1 MRLNKVVWRYLALL
15 SIVTLWS
22 FGASAQTKVLLMPV
36 SGVGDD
42 ISDNAKSGMLGA
54 IREELKARGE
64 VFVIDGQFSSK
75 ARKKIKRGGKRKTD
89 TDLQRAIA
97 KLEDARRQ
105 MERLKFDRAI
115 GPLESVIKQFA
126 KDIDLLDDY
135 QLLVEAHVMLSVA
148 YLRRGKQR
156 QGKRTLEQLLV
167 VRPDLTVDPRDYP
180 PMFLTLLNKT
190 RKKVL
195 SRGTGTIRVPGGTQ
209 PQEVYLNGRLMGR
222 SPLLIEK
229 VMTGQNHIR
238 IVATGRNYSGHI
250 AKVTKDTTTL
260 VMGSLAIQG
269 ESGAETLEDKIR
281 SNQFDD
287 GMRKELRSMARKR
300 GADYVVVVALGPG
313 TGLLTCGG
321 YIGNVRSR
329 TWSRLRKVSP
339 DVDMLSV
346 GIEAATLVS
355 SMNEEIK
362 GFTDPVRGEIAF
374 IEGVS
379 TNKTARRPRQRRER
393 TVMFM
398 DAQEVDAAARASAP
412 PKDRI
417 QRDADKEETVAVR
430 KPRSRS
436 SAVPKRQD
444 LMPSGAVEAGADNG
458 LSRLDLD
465 NELEKVDDS
474 SIVDKWWFWTSI
486 AVSVAG
492 AGVATYFLAV
502 HEGEPT
508 DVNVS
513 VTW

>member
-1 MRLNKVVWRYLALL
+1 
-15 SIVTLWS
+15 
-22 FGASAQTKVLLMPV
+22 MPV
-36 SGVGDD
+36 SGIGEE
-42 ISDNAKSGMLGA
+42 IPDNAKSGMLEA
-54 IREELKARGE
+54 VREELKARGE
-64 VFVIDGQFSSK
+64 VFIIDGRFSTK
-75 ARKKIKRGGKRKTD
+75 ARKKIKRGRKRKTD
-89 TDLQRAIA
+89 NDLNRAIA

-115 GPLESVIKQFA
+115 GPLESVIKQFE
-126 KDIDLLDDY
+126 KDIDLLEDY

-156 QGKRTLEQLLV
+156 QGKKVLERLLV

-190 RKKVL
+190 RKKVMA
-195 SRGTGTIRVPGGTQ
+195 RGTGTIRVPGGTQ

-222 SPLLIEK
+222 SPLLIDK

-260 VMGSLAIQG
+260 VMDSLAIEG
-269 ESGAETLEDKIR
+269 ESGAETLEYKIR
-281 SNQFDD
+281 ANQFDD
-287 GMRKELRSMARKR
+287 SMRKELRNMARKR
-300 GADYVVVVALGPG
+300 GAEYVVVLALGPG
-313 TGLLTCGG
+313 TGLLSCGG

-329 TWSRLRKVSP
+329 KWSRLEKVSP

-355 SMNEEIK
+355 SMGEEMK
-362 GFTDPVRGEIAF
+362 GFTDPVRGDIEF

-379 TNKTARRPRQRRER
+379 TTKTVRRTRQRRER

-398 DAQEVDAAARASAP
+398 SAQEVDAAARASAP
-412 PKDRI
+412 PKDRLE
-417 QRDADKEETVAVR
+417 RDSQKDDRVAVR

-436 SAVPKRQD
+436 TAVPKRQD
-444 LMPSGAVEAGADNG
+444 LMPSEAVDAGATRG
-458 LSRLDLD
+458 LARLNLD
-465 NELEKVDDS
+465 DELEKTDGG

-486 AVSVAG
+486 AVAVAG

>member
-1 MRLNKVVWRYLALL
+1 MNKVVWRYLALL

-22 FGASAQTKVLLMPV
+22 FNASAQTKVLLMPV
-36 SGVGDD
+36 SGIGED
-42 ISDNAKSGMLGA
+42 IPDNAKSGMLDA
-54 IREELKARGE
+54 VRDELKARGE
-64 VFVIDGQFSSK
+64 VFIIDGRFSSK
-75 ARKKIKRGGKRKTD
+75 ARKKVKRGRKRKTD
-89 TDLQRAIA
+89 NDLRRAIA

-115 GPLESVIKQFA
+115 EPLQAVIKQFE

-156 QGKRTLEQLLV
+156 QGKKVLEKLLV

-190 RKKVL
+190 RSKVMA
-195 SRGTGTIRVPGGTQ
+195 RGTGTIRVPGSTQ

-222 SPLLIEK
+222 SPLLIDK

-260 VMGSLAIQG
+260 IMDSMAIQG
-269 ESGAETLEDKIR
+269 ESGAETLEDKIKA
-281 SNQFDD
+281 NQFDN
-287 GMRKELRSMARKR
+287 GMRKELRTIARKR
-300 GADYVVVVALGPG
+300 GADYVVVLALGPG
-313 TGLLTCGG
+313 TGLLSCGG
-321 YIGNVRSR
+321 YIGNVRNR
-329 TWSRLRKVSP
+329 TWSRLKQVSP

-346 GIEAATLVS
+346 GIEASTLVS
-355 SMNEEIK
+355 SMGEEMK
-362 GFTDPVRGEIAF
+362 GFTDPIRGEVDF

-379 TNKTARRPRQRRER
+379 TGKSVRRPRQRRER

-398 DAQEVDAAARASAP
+398 SSDEVEAASKASAP
-412 PKDRI
+412 PKDRLE
-417 QRDADKEETVAVR
+417 RDANKDDRVAVR

-436 SAVPKRQD
+436 TAVPKRQD
-444 LMPSGAVEAGADNG
+444 LMPSEAVGAGAALG
-458 LSRLDLD
+458 LARLDLD
-465 NELEKVDDS
+465 NELAKKDGD

-486 AVSVAG
+486 AVAVAG
-492 AGVATYFLAV
+492 AGVGTYFLAT
-502 HEGEPT
+502 HEGTPT